1 MLPEDKYYLTE
12 VDKYPQSIYCYNN
25 EMRELLIDSH
35 LHKKHQ
41 FLYTEGGIV
50 FVETASKTY
59 YLPAR
64 HFMWIPA
71 GIVHS
76 IRTNREDAV
85 MFNLYFPVEE
95 QESGFYQE
103 EGIYPVDD
111 LLLQLMNYSKSFAT
125 ELFPANDKFVVAL
138 TIKRILSEK
147 NALQLPLALPVAKS
161 ERLNAILNFLH
172 TEDADDLTYGALVR
186 KFGFTERTLHRMFK
200 RELEM
205 SFAQYHTILK
215 MIRAIELLLE
225 KRFSVSEIASE
236 VGYSSI
242 ATFSNT
248 FYKFTGK
255 RPSEYFAG

>member
-1 MLPEDKYYLTE
+1 MFQTDKYYLTE
-12 VDKYPQSIYCYNN
+12 VDKHPQSIYCYNN

-35 LHKKHQ
+35 SHKKHQ

-76 IRTNREDAV
+76 IRTNREDAI

-95 QESGFYQE
+95 NEGDFYRE

-111 LLLQLMNYSKSFAT
+111 LLLQLMNYSKNFET
-125 ELFPANDKFVVAL
+125 ELFPADDKFVIAL

-147 NALQLPLALPVAKS
+147 TTLQLPLALPVAKS
-161 ERLNAILNFLH
+161 ERLNTILDFLH
-172 TEDADDLTYGALVR
+172 TEDGDNLTYGALVR
-186 KFGFTERTLHRMFK
+186 KFGFTERTLHRIFK
-200 RELEM
+200 KELEM

-225 KRFSVSEIASE
+225 KRFSVGEIASE

-248 FYKFTGK
+248 FHKFTGK
-255 RPSEYFAG
+255 RPSEYFAE